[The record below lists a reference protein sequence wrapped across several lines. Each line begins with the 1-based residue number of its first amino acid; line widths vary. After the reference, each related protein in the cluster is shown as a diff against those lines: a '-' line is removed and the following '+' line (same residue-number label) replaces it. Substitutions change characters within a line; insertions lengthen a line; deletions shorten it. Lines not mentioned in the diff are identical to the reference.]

1 MTTLARWCGVHISDV
16 ELLRLDVATHAGVL
30 GIRNRAIAHRHPL
43 RGHLERHVEEYREVP
58 RARQLFAVQEQ
69 PVDDKDRTCGG
80 DRVRRVED
88 QIAGQVVRRPAIASR
103 PAGTRRDPAAPARRR
118 AAARS

>member
-16 ELLRLDVATHAGVL
+16 ELLRLDVATHAGVP

-43 RGHLERHVEEYREVP
+43 RGHLKRHVEEYREVP

-69 PVDDKDRTCGG
+69 PVDDKDRTCGATVCVG
-80 DRVRRVED
+80 LR
-88 QIAGQVVRRPAIASR
+88 
-103 PAGTRRDPAAPARRR
+103 TRSL
-118 AAARS
+118 ARSCADQR